1 MYFSESIIDI
11 PRKTYAKGVFDNADT
26 ENPKLKAGVIAMIKK
41 QIAQFEKYA
50 PVEKFSLI
58 GSILTKRYRADADL
72 DINVLFN
79 VPISEREPMRK
90 ALAKNLKDINGK
102 LIPGTNHPINY
113 YVITD
118 PDLKKKNDAMADG
131 VFDVEENKFIR
142 KPEGDTFEP
151 EKYEA
156 EFQKRVRELDVV
168 QGELKRDLV
177 DYKELTELSDDDI
190 LNLQELI
197 GKKLYEIEDSIK
209 TLVDIGDE
217 VFKQRQDAF
226 DNDMSPDE
234 IKTFGKKHKLPK
246 NVIYKYLEKYH
257 YMKMYKKLKDIL
269 EDGEITDDEIDS
281 IDEAPRKTIAFTF
294 GRFNPPTI
302 GHEKLIKKVKS
313 ISANDYRIYLSRSE
327 DPKKN
332 PLSPRQKLDV
342 MKKMFPQYASKIMI
356 NPTNMILDIATD
368 LYKKGFTEIFM
379 VVGSDRVREFETIL
393 NKYNDVRSRH
403 GYYNFD
409 NINVIS
415 AGERD
420 PDAEG
425 AMGMSASKMR
435 AAASKNDLVSFKKGL
450 PSSFRNVD
458 ALMKQVRQGMKLAAS
473 YGSVGHFQGYAYK
486 PIASLEQF
494 EQNQIRDMYIREIV
508 FNVGDKI
515 NNIKLNIEGKVVR
528 RGTNYVLIEDENNN
542 LHKSWIW
549 DCLPLSSDKEALVRE
564 YNTNVDYGF
573 EAVSNIEE
581 DKKSGHTRNLPQDK
595 SIGDKKGSQPKK
607 YYKGLKKD
615 VKDKRDD
622 FFKKQDTTDDSPTS
636 YKAAPGDKDA
646 ETKTSKHTKK
656 FKQMYG
662 ETTMTEACWK
672 GYKQVGMKNK
682 GGKQVPNCVPESM
695 SVEDA
700 KRVEGYM
707 PESYEIGA
715 DYANHA
721 KEITPGETPNA
732 TPVDSKE
739 RGKPVKTTTSIEKK
753 DIDEWSISNAVIHK
767 YKERYKDQ
775 WRTKLDEVVYNMKH
789 KLDKDNNA

>member
-79 VPISEREPMRK
+79 VPVSEREPMRK

-281 IDEAPRKTIAFTF
+281 IDEAPKKTIAFTF

-409 NINVIS
+409 NINVVS

-435 AAASKNDLVSFKKGL
+435 AAASKNDLVSFKRGL

-549 DCLPLSSDKEALVRE
+549 DCLPLSSDKEAIVRE

-573 EAVSNIEE
+573 EAVSNIDE

-595 SIGDKKGSQPKK
+595 SIGSKSGSQPKK

-615 VKDKRDD
+615 VKGKRDD
-622 FFKKQDTTDDSPTS
+622 FFKKQDTTDDSPSS

-646 ETKTSKHTKK
+646 KTKTSKHTKK

-662 ETTMTEACWK
+662 ETTMSEACWK

-695 SVEDA
+695 SIEDA

-721 KEITPGETPNA
+721 KEITPGETPTA
-732 TPVDSKE
+732 KPIDSKE

-753 DIDEWSISNAVIHK
+753 DIEEWSISNAVIHK
-767 YKERYKDQ
+767 YKERYKEQ
-775 WRTKLDEVVYNMKH
+775 WRIKLDEVVFKMKD